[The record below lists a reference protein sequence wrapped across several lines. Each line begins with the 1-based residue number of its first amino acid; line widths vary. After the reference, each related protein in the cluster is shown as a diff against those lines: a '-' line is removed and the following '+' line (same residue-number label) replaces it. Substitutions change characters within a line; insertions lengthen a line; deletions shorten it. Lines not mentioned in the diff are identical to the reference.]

1 MAFKALPVTHKP
13 SVSILLVLVE
23 FSSPSPGKAARSGWA
38 STLRVSGQ
46 RWRVS
51 HSTKGKADHGVET
64 GHRYRID
71 LETTDFLPPNSEK
84 SWAKQ
89 GYSLK
94 ARWRDLRPHPDGGVG
109 GPCDTRPSC
118 STGGAGEG
126 LCPGVPPSRIPEG
139 GAQC

>member
-1 MAFKALPVTHKP
+1 MVFKALPVTHKP

-23 FSSPSPGKAARSGWA
+23 FSSPSPGKAARSGQA

-51 HSTKGKADHGVET
+51 HSTKGKADHRVET
-64 GHRYRID
+64 GHRYRIN

-84 SWAKQ
+84 SWARQ

-94 ARWRDLRPHPDGGVG
+94 ARWRDLSTPFRRWGG
-109 GPCDTRPSC
+109 GP
-118 STGGAGEG
+118 
-126 LCPGVPPSRIPEG
+126 L
-139 GAQC
+139 